1 MSSFLVSEST
11 MAKIADA
18 ITYVVNT
25 DKYYMNTEELKKALP
40 DCIDK
45 DGFMVTHF
53 VAIKLY
59 EMNDMALRARYRDEW
74 WLEDLME
81 GDYKKFICNGNPFEN
96 EPLQLLKSIQCYLY
110 QCREGNVPEMPLYKA
125 IDEFASRIMSHIVCS
140 LPEYE
145 KAIWG

>member
-11 MAKIADA
+11 MAKIANA

-25 DKYYMNTEELKKALP
+25 DKYYMNTEELKKAFP

-59 EMNDMALRARYRDEW
+59 EMNDMALRARYKDEW

-81 GDYKKFICNGNPFEN
+81 GDYKEFICNGNPFEN
-96 EPLQLLKSIQCYLY
+96 ESLQLLKSIQCYLY
-110 QCREGNVPEMPLYKA
+110 QCSEGNVPETPLYKA
-125 IDEFASRIMSHIVCS
+125 IDEFASRIMFHIVSS